1 MWHSMLCDYNVKMH
15 GREFVEAAAPIS
27 KMMIWIGRVVSAIPV
42 LLMLFSAAMKFAK
55 PAPVVQGMVRF
66 GYPESQL
73 FLLGVLESLSCVVYL
88 IPRTAILGAILMTG
102 YLGGA
107 TASNLRIGDPSYILT
122 AILGVFVWG
131 GLFLRDSRVR
141 ALIPLRS

>member
-1 MWHSMLCDYNVKMH
+1 
-15 GREFVEAAAPIS
+15 VEAAEANS
-27 KMMIWIGRVVSAIPV
+27 KKMIWVGRVISAIPV
-42 LLMLFSAAMKFAK
+42 LLMVFSAVLKFLR
-55 PAPVVQGMVRF
+55 PPQVVQGMGRF
-66 GYPESQL
+66 GYPESLL
-73 FLLGVLESLSCVVYL
+73 FLLGVLEFLSCVVYL
-88 IPRTAILGAILMTG
+88 IPRTAVLGAVLLMTG

-122 AILGVFVWG
+122 VILGVFVWG

>member
-1 MWHSMLCDYNVKMH
+1 LE
-15 GREFVEAAAPIS
+15 GTAPIS
-27 KMMIWIGRVVSAIPV
+27 KKMIWTGRVVSAIPV

-73 FLLGVLESLSCVVYL
+73 FLLGVLESVSCIVYL
-88 IPRTAILGAILMTG
+88 IPRTAVLGAILMTG

-107 TASNLRIGDPSYILT
+107 TASNVRIGDPSYFMT
-122 AILGVFVWG
+122 VFLGVCVWG
-131 GLFLRDSRVR
+131 GLFFRDERVR
-141 ALIPLRS
+141 ALMPFRQ

>member
-1 MWHSMLCDYNVKMH
+1 
-15 GREFVEAAAPIS
+15 VEGTAPIS
-27 KMMIWIGRVVSAIPV
+27 KKMIWTGRVVSAIPI

-55 PAPVVQGMVRF
+55 PVPVVQGMVRF

-88 IPRTAILGAILMTG
+88 IPRTAVLGAILMTG

-107 TASNLRIGDPSYILT
+107 TASNVRIGDPSYIMT
-122 AILGVFVWG
+122 VFLGVCVWG
-131 GLFLRDSRVR
+131 GLFFRDERVR
-141 ALIPLRS
+141 ALIPFRQ

>member
-1 MWHSMLCDYNVKMH
+1 M
-15 GREFVEAAAPIS
+15 EATGPIS
-27 KMMIWIGRVVSAIPV
+27 KKMIWAGRVVSAMPV
-42 LLMLFSAAMKFAK
+42 LLMLFSAAMKFVK

-73 FLLGVLESLSCVVYL
+73 FLLGLLESLSCVVYL
-88 IPRTAILGAILMTG
+88 IPRTAVLGAILMTG

-122 AILGVFVWG
+122 VTLGVFVWG

>member
-1 MWHSMLCDYNVKMH
+1 
-15 GREFVEAAAPIS
+15 
-27 KMMIWIGRVVSAIPV
+27 MIWTGRVVSAIPV
-42 LLMLFSAAMKFAK
+42 LLMLFSAVMKFAK

-73 FLLGVLESLSCVVYL
+73 FLLGLLESLSCVVYL
-88 IPRTAILGAILMTG
+88 IPRTAVLGAILMTG

-107 TASNLRIGDPSYILT
+107 TASNVRMGDPSYIVT
-122 AILGVFVWG
+122 IVLGVMVWG
-131 GLFLRDSRVR
+131 GLFFREARVR